1 MGNSALKF
9 HDVPRMPGS
18 TLLLA
23 LTGWMDGGL
32 VSTGTVKHLMQDREL
47 VKVAEI
53 GMGGFYIDNFPGSM
67 EVSALF
73 RPHVKYE
80 AGLVTMFDIGSNEVY
95 ADPANNMAFFLGRE
109 PNINWIGFA
118 DCIFEIVKKI
128 GCKRIIFMGS
138 FGGTVPHTR
147 EPRLFGSVSSK
158 KLLPLLKQHG
168 LRPSE
173 YEGPGSFATYLL
185 IRAPRHRVEMI
196 SIAAEIPGYLQGMN
210 PVSIETITRRLAH
223 ILSLP
228 VNISQLRDASNAWEL
243 QVSDVVAKDEEMAKT
258 VRKFEEHYDNE
269 LIGLP
274 PPADDEEDG
283 EPSEREEGEDER

>member
-1 MGNSALKF
+1 MVHPSLKIY
-9 HDVPRMPGS
+9 DVPHMPGS

-32 VSTGTVKHLMQDREL
+32 VSTGTVKHVMQDREL

-53 GMGGFYIDNFPGSM
+53 AMGGYYIDNFPGSM
-67 EVSALF
+67 EISALF
-73 RPHVKYE
+73 RPHTKYE
-80 AGLVTMFDIGSNEVY
+80 AGLVTSFDMGANEFY
-95 ADPANNMAFFLGRE
+95 ADPASSMAFFLGRE
-109 PNINWIGFA
+109 PNMNWIGFA
-118 DCIFEIVKKI
+118 DCIFAVVKKL

-147 EPRLFGSVSSK
+147 EPRLFGAVSAK

-168 LRPSE
+168 LRPSD
-173 YEGPGSFATYLL
+173 YEGPGSFASYLL
-185 IRAPRHRVEMI
+185 VRAPKHKVEMI
-196 SIAAEIPGYLQGMN
+196 SIAAEIPGYLQGLN

-223 ILSLP
+223 MLSLP
-228 VNISQLRDASNAWEL
+228 VDISQLRDASNAWEL

-274 PPADDEEDG
+274 PPADDEEN
-283 EPSEREEGEDER
+283 ETSEHGEDEDER